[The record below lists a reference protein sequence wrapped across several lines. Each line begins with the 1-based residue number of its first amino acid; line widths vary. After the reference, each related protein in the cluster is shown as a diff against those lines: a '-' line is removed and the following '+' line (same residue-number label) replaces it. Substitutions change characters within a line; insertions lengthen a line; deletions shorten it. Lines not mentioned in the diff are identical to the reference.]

1 MVVIFMA
8 EKSLLETYEELEL
21 NTDVL
26 NPEKYSAILKEQRE
40 YKGHTFTMKIG
51 GTTYEVST
59 HFNPN
64 GRSCVFEQFKE
75 LILSTDFYN
84 ELIGKLNE

>member
-1 MVVIFMA
+1 MA
-8 EKSLLETYEELEL
+8 DKNLFEIYEELGL

-26 NPEKYSAILKEQRE
+26 DPEKYAAMLKEQRE
-40 YKGHTFTMKIG
+40 YKGHTFIKKIG

-75 LILSTDFYN
+75 LLLGMDYYN
-84 ELIGKLNE
+84 KLDE

>member
-1 MVVIFMA
+1 MA
-8 EKSLLETYEELEL
+8 EKSSFETYEELGL

-26 NPEKYSAILKEQRE
+26 DPEKYSAILKEQRE
-40 YKGHTFTMKIG
+40 YKGHTFTMKIS

-64 GRSCVFEQFKE
+64 GRSCVLDQFKE

-84 ELIGKLNE
+84 EFIRGLNE